1 MHGSPFGRHDA
12 RVSVVILVR
21 NAMPVVQPGVH
32 PVRWRL
38 DELGRSAV
46 GSLALSLPVELADP
60 IWSSHE
66 ARAQETA
73 QALIEARAMPAE
85 LRLDPDLREVG
96 RPTSW
101 SSTYTE
107 DLAGYFKLGQRE
119 GWEPTTAV
127 LTRMAAAI
135 DRATREAA
143 GLPAVVVTHGLALS
157 LYVGAVCGLRPAGFL
172 HSLLHPDAWLIDVAA
187 GRLERVDLADD
198 LPDEFAE
205 DRAAEDRAADGRA
218 AADLD
223 GG

>member
-1 MHGSPFGRHDA
+1 
-12 RVSVVILVR
+12 VSVVILVR

-46 GSLALSLPVELADP
+46 ASLAQSLPRELAHP

-73 QALIEARAMPAE
+73 EVLVSSRGDHPG
-85 LRLDPDLREVG
+85 LRLDPDLREIG

-101 SSTYTE
+101 SSTYAE
-107 DLAGYFKLGQRE
+107 DLAGYFRRGARE
-119 GWEPTTAV
+119 GWEPATAV
-127 LTRMAAAI
+127 LTRMGAAV

-157 LYVGAVCGLRPAGFL
+157 LYVGAACGLRPAGFL
-172 HSLLHPDAWLIDVAA
+172 HSLLHPDAWLIDVDA
-187 GRLERVDLADD
+187 GRLERLDLADD
-198 LPDEFAE
+198 LDEV
-205 DRAAEDRAADGRA
+205 
-218 AADLD
+218 
-223 GG
+223 

>member
-1 MHGSPFGRHDA
+1 VHGSLAGRHDA

-38 DELGRSAV
+38 DDLGRSAV
-46 GSLALSLPVELADP
+46 ASLAESLPADLAHP

-73 QALIEARAMPAE
+73 EVLVSARADHPE
-85 LRLDPDLREVG
+85 LRLDPDLREIG
-96 RPTSW
+96 RPTTW
-101 SSTYTE
+101 SSTYAE
-107 DLAGYFKLGQRE
+107 DLAGYFRNGARE
-119 GWEPTTAV
+119 GWEPATAV
-127 LTRMAAAI
+127 LTRMGSAV

-172 HSLLHPDAWLIDVAA
+172 HSLLHPDAWLIDVEAR
-187 GRLERVDLADD
+187 RLERLDLADD
-198 LPDEFAE
+198 LDEA
-205 DRAAEDRAADGRA
+205 
-218 AADLD
+218 
-223 GG
+223 

>member
-1 MHGSPFGRHDA
+1 VA
-12 RVSVVILVR
+12 VVILVR

-38 DELGRSAV
+38 DSLGRSAV
-46 GSLALSLPVELADP
+46 ASLAASLPVDLADP

-73 QALIEARAMPAE
+73 EELISVRPRTAR

-101 SSTYTE
+101 SSTYSE
-107 DLAGYFKLGQRE
+107 DLAGYFRHGHRD
-119 GWEPTTAV
+119 GWEPVTTV
-127 LTRMAAAI
+127 LGRMGSVI

-143 GLPAVVVTHGLALS
+143 DLPVVVVTHGLALS
-157 LYVGAVCGLRPAGFL
+157 LYVGAACGLRPAGFL
-172 HSLLHPDAWLIDVAA
+172 HSLLHPDAWLLDVEA
-187 GRLERVDLADD
+187 GRLERLDLADD
-198 LPDEFAE
+198 LDLSDDFS
-205 DRAAEDRAADGRA
+205 ADLSA
-218 AADLD
+218 DLSSDISADLADDLD